1 LIARDSKTEIIM
13 PFAIR
18 HRDDPMTALTV
29 LAGLSVE
36 GEDSSEIMAALQGRP
51 RSDIQSRFDDGHRA
65 YVARIDGEPA
75 AWGWVATREARIGEL
90 DTMVRLP
97 DDERYLW
104 NFVTLPPFRGRGVY
118 PRLLQEV
125 VRAESSS
132 ALRFWIAYA
141 PENHASGAGIRKAG
155 FTALAEL
162 SFDRQ
167 GRAALKSL
175 APDGARTVGRVL
187 PLEEAAEVTP
197 CWRCVRAGRPAMN
210 CPEGHCQCDYQQP
223 KSGCVA

>member
-1 LIARDSKTEIIM
+1 M
-13 PFAIR
+13 PFALR
-18 HRDDPMTALTV
+18 HRDDPTTALSA
-29 LAGLSVE
+29 LAGFRVE
-36 GEDSSEIMAALQGRP
+36 EERSAAVMATLQGRT
-51 RSDIQSRFDDGHRA
+51 DAEMQARFDAGHRA
-65 YVARIDGEPA
+65 YVARIGDEPA

-90 DTMVRLP
+90 DTTVRLP
-97 DDERYLW
+97 LDERYLW
-104 NFVTLPPFRGRGVY
+104 NFVTLPAFRGRGVY
-118 PRLLQEV
+118 PRLLQAI

-132 ALRFWIAYA
+132 ATRFWIAYA
-141 PENHASGAGIRKAG
+141 PENRASGAGIRKAG

-197 CWRCVRAGRPAMN
+197 CWRCVRAGRSTMY
-210 CPEGHCQCDYQQP
+210 CPDGRCQCDYQQP
-223 KSGCVA
+223 RSGCTA

>member
-1 LIARDSKTEIIM
+1 MALLQR
-13 PFAIR
+13 R
-18 HRDDPMTALTV
+18 TA
-29 LAGLSVE
+29 AE
-36 GEDSSEIMAALQGRP
+36 MQA
-51 RSDIQSRFDDGHRA
+51 RFDAGHRA
-65 YVARIDGEPA
+65 YVARIGGEPA

-90 DTMVRLP
+90 DTTVRLP
-97 DDERYLW
+97 FDERYLW
-104 NFVTLPPFRGRGVY
+104 NFVTLPAFRGRGVY
-118 PRLLQEV
+118 PRLLQEI

-132 ALRFWIAYA
+132 ATRFWIAYA

-187 PLEEAAEVTP
+187 PLEEAADVTP
-197 CWRCVRAGRPAMN
+197 CWRCVRAGRSTMY
-210 CPEGHCQCDYQQP
+210 CPDGRCQCDYQQP
-223 KSGCVA
+223 KSGCTA